1 MVRSPWLPIAGEY
14 ETSYRKAR
22 RPDVLR
28 LNLRVGVT
36 KIMQFHANHVS
47 VSTFANDYYQIMF
60 EAEEEA
66 DDPGSPYLLIQRQ
79 FEDPDDDLC
88 YVEAHDEKYIG
99 HFVLRRVEFTLRG
112 LTIELDRTSDNRL
125 SVTFTM
131 APSEFNEA
139 SQVMKIIS
147 GEIEPG

>member
-1 MVRSPWLPIAGEY
+1 LTIAGESGK
-14 ETSYRKAR
+14 TNRKAR
-22 RPDVLR
+22 HPDVLPS
-28 LNLRVGVT
+28 NLLDAAT
-36 KIMQFHANHVS
+36 KTMQFHASHVS
-47 VSTFANDYYQIMF
+47 VSTFAGDYFQVMF

-66 DDPGSPYLLIQRQ
+66 DDPGRPYLLIQRQ

-88 YVEAHDEKYIG
+88 YVETHDEKYIG

-112 LTIELDRTSDNRL
+112 LSIELDRANDNHLR
-125 SVTFTM
+125 VTFTM

-147 GEIEPG
+147 GEIAPQ